1 MSSSARKPFA
11 LRIDPARL
19 VGHGVPPQPLDHAR
33 QVGGVEGDVVEHAG
47 APHRLALLRQVGL
60 AVGRDRGAAFGD
72 VQHVLLAAIQPG
84 DRKSYVYETCGEPD
98 YVDSHY
104 ERRGSQNYA
113 DVRQNNFSHNR
124 RYHNNSFNYGKSHYQ
139 DVEVLVEE
147 WVYDFGSSRLRKLL
161 RFENGRLIEVEN
173 LGKRRRR

>member
-1 MSSSARKPFA
+1 MIRLNWFVFAVLLVCSNPLFA
-11 LRIDPARL
+11 LRCGHSL
-19 VGHGVPPQPLDHAR
+19 V
-33 QVGGVEGDVVEHAG
+33 E
-47 APHRLALLRQVGL
+47 
-60 AVGRDRGAAFGD
+60 
-72 VQHVLLAAIQPG
+72 PG
-84 DRKSYVYETCGEPD
+84 DRKSYVYEICGEPD

-113 DVRQNNFSHNR
+113 EIRQNNFNHHR
-124 RYHNNSFNYGKSHYQ
+124 RFSNNALNYGQSHYQ

-161 RFENGRLIEVEN
+161 RFENGRLIEVES